1 MPKQTKTTSAP
12 VQTENVVSK
21 QKVSKKVAAPEPVV
35 LASTSADVETVTKV
49 KKVKAP
55 KVTSEIKVEVSA
67 TPVVVGD
74 AVTTVAPVA
83 PVEENV
89 DSALNELSLEFVA
102 KIQQLSSLVSSLKND
117 FRTLEKKYQREIKLN
132 QKKNSKRVKRS
143 GTRAPSGFVKP
154 TLISDELANF
164 LDKPTGSEMARTE
177 VTRDINTYIRSH
189 NLQDK
194 ANGRKINPD
203 TKLASLLKLTDK
215 DELTYFNL
223 QKYMSPHFAKSVKAE
238 VLSTQT
244 L

>member
-1 MPKQTKTTSAP
+1 MPKQTKTTTAP

-21 QKVSKKVAAPEPVV
+21 QKVSKKVTNVEPVV
-35 LASTSADVETVTKV
+35 LAPDVETVTKV

-55 KVTSEIKVEVSA
+55 KVTSEIKVEPSA
-67 TPVVVGD
+67 TSVVAVVAGD
-74 AVTTVAPVA
+74 AVAPVA

>member
-12 VQTENVVSK
+12 VQPENVVSK

-35 LASTSADVETVTKV
+35 APTPVDVETVTKV
-49 KKVKAP
+49 KKVKAS
-55 KVTSEIKVEVSA
+55 KVTSDVKVEVSD
-67 TPVVVGD
+67 TPVVAGD
-74 AVTTVAPVA
+74 AVA

-89 DSALNELSLEFVA
+89 DSVLNDLSIEFVA

-223 QKYMSPHFAKSVKAE
+223 QKYMSPHFAKSVKPE
-238 VLSTQT
+238 VLST
-244 L
+244 

>member
-35 LASTSADVETVTKV
+35 LAPDVETVTKV
-49 KKVKAP
+49 KKVRAP
-55 KVTSEIKVEVSA
+55 KVTSEIKVEASA
-67 TPVVVGD
+67 TPVVAGD
-74 AVTTVAPVA
+74 VVTPVA

-132 QKKNSKRVKRS
+132 QKKNSKRAKRT

-238 VLSTQT
+238 VSSA
-244 L
+244 